1 MTATAYVVINNVQYP
16 AELLTYT
23 YQEPSQPLVVTF
35 TYPGVTLSTLKAG
48 DLLTFVQTIH
58 DAADFS
64 VTPCYWYG
72 TRRDSFIRLSS
83 PIYVKYPPNRLL

>member
-1 MTATAYVVINNVQYP
+1 MTATAYVVIDNVQYP

-48 DLLTFVQTIH
+48 DLLTFV
-58 DAADFS
+58 
-64 VTPCYWYG
+64 
-72 TRRDSFIRLSS
+72 
-83 PIYVKYPPNRLL
+83 